1 MNMMKMIHLLAH
13 KLAFQQEDGH
23 LSLNNPIPDRYVL
36 EREAY
41 IYIYISLGTIFEK
54 MLGFSA

>member
-1 MNMMKMIHLLAH
+1 MMKMIHLLAH

-41 IYIYISLGTIFEK
+41 LPKVIYIYMIIKLELLVSK
-54 MLGFSA
+54 